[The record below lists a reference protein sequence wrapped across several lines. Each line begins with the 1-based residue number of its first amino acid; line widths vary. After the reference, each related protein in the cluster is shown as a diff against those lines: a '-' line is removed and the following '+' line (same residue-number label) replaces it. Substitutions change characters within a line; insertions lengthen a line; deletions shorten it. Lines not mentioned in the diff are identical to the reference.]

1 MNRSSSLPKM
11 KRQTQFIVVL
21 ALLTALFALVGLGL
35 YASPIQNPVKEPLLI
50 TGWLHVNDSTVQDV
64 VLVVE
69 LEENYCTHSEILP
82 NGRFYFE
89 IPVDAKA
96 RLVFNK
102 PGYLTKE
109 VVIDTRNAL
118 NNKHATRVN
127 SKVKFD
133 LVLESTEIT
142 TGKYYSGPVGS
153 ITFVNGTGLMQVR
166 HHEKLVALSK
176 H

>member
-1 MNRSSSLPKM
+1 MFLDLLPFLLGISLFTLPIIAFIPINGYCGPVIDPASLHCW
-11 KRQTQFIVVL
+11 QTQFLVVL
-21 ALLTALFALVGLGL
+21 ALLTAFFALLGIGL
-35 YASPIQNPVKEPLLI
+35 YATPIQDPVKKPLLI
-50 TGWLHVNDSTVQDV
+50 TGWLHVKDSTVPDV
-64 VLVVE
+64 ILVVE
-69 LEENYCTHSEILP
+69 LEENFCTHSEILP

-118 NNKHATRVN
+118 NNKEATKVN

-133 LVLESTEIT
+133 IVLESTEIT
-142 TGKYYSGPVGS
+142 TPV
-153 ITFVNGTGLMQVR
+153 R
-166 HHEKLVALSK
+166 
-176 H
+176 

>member
-1 MNRSSSLPKM
+1 MNRSSTLPKM
-11 KRQTQFIVVL
+11 KRQTQFLVVL
-21 ALLTALFALVGLGL
+21 ALLTAFFALLGIGL
-35 YASPIQNPVKEPLLI
+35 YATPIQDPVKKPLLI
-50 TGWLHVNDSTVQDV
+50 TGWLHVQDSTVHDV
-64 VLVVE
+64 ILVVE
-69 LEENYCTHSEILP
+69 LEENFCTHSEILP

-118 NNKHATRVN
+118 NNKEATKVN

-133 LVLESTEIT
+133 IVLESTEIT
-142 TGKYYSGPVGS
+142 TGKHYSGPVGS
-153 ITFVNGTGLMQVR
+153 ITFVNGTGLMKVK
-166 HHEKLVALSK
+166 HYEKLVSR
-176 H
+176 